1 MVNNLILNINLLS
14 NIKSYLSKYI
24 KDSHY
29 VELLQGASSTFV
41 LKILGLLAGYIIA
54 IFITNKFGA
63 DVFGQYVTALL
74 IIEILSMF
82 SRFGVDT
89 ALVRFISIYAHNGAS
104 HLIKKL
110 FYKAIIIV
118 SLMAII
124 FTFILL
130 FFSSD
135 ISYFMNLDEEYLLI
149 VSFSFIP
156 LVLYHINVQAIRGL
170 KKMLSFSFLNNI
182 AITLL
187 TLILLVVMVS
197 YSSSEKLP
205 IYAYVMSVIIMAF
218 ASYFLWYHHKRNV
231 ISLKITEN
239 NKNIDDFDNELS
251 IKNLFKISL
260 PLLLGQSM
268 ILIMGKVD
276 LFMLANMTS
285 SEQVGI
291 YNIALKLSMLAYIGL
306 MAVNSIAAPKFSEIY
321 STGDLNALKR
331 IVQQSTKI
339 IFWLTLPVIILFL
352 SFPKNILS
360 FFGEEFELAS
370 MALIVLAISK
380 MFSAISGSV
389 GTFLQMVGKQ
399 NIFQNILIFTAVI
412 NIILNYILIPLYSIN
427 GAALASAIS
436 VIVWN
441 ILMIVYIKKKF
452 GFYSIYLPG
461 IRK

>member
-1 MVNNLILNINLLS
+1 MNK
-14 NIKSYLSKYI
+14 IKSYLSKI
-24 KDSHY
+24 SRDSHY
-29 VELLQGASSTFV
+29 FELIQGASSTFA
-41 LKILGLLAGYIIA
+41 LKILGLLVGYIIA

-74 IIEILSMF
+74 IVEILSMF
-82 SRFGVDT
+82 SRLGIDT
-89 ALVRFISIYAHNGAS
+89 ILVRYISIYVHNGAS

-110 FYKAIIIV
+110 LYKAIIIV
-118 SLMAII
+118 SLTAI
-124 FTFILL
+124 FLTLMLL
-130 FFSSD
+130 FFSSN
-135 ISYFMNLDEEYLLI
+135 ISNFMNLDEEYLLI

-170 KKMLSFSFLNNI
+170 KKMLSFSFLNNV
-182 AITLL
+182 AITLF
-187 TLILLVVMVS
+187 TFFIMIVMVS

-205 IYAYVMSVIIMAF
+205 IYAYVLSVFIMTF
-218 ASYFLWYHHKRNV
+218 SSYFIWYHHKRKI
-231 ISLKITEN
+231 ISLKFTN
-239 NKNIDDFDNELS
+239 NSKNIYGYENELS
-251 IKNLFKISL
+251 TKQLFKISL

-285 SEQVGI
+285 SEYVGI

-306 MAVNSIAAPKFSEIY
+306 MAVNSIAAPKFSEIH
-321 STGDLNALKR
+321 STGDLNALKK
-331 IVQQSTKI
+331 IVQQSTKT
-339 IFWLTLPVIILFL
+339 IFWLTLPIIILFI

-360 FFGEEFELAS
+360 FFGEEFRLAA
-370 MALIVLAISK
+370 MALIILSFSK

-399 NIFQNILIFTAVI
+399 KIFQNILIFTAAI

-461 IRK
+461 LRK